1 MSKLVD
7 MEPRHEQRK
16 LELAQR
22 AEERTE
28 IDTEA
33 ALHME
38 LLAET
43 DAKLDRIN
51 ARLDRFVHEITRLS
65 QEQRREPAA
74 DPPPLSG
81 REGSPIESVVMLL
94 LLGAVGWAGY
104 MLWQDDGASPVTI
117 PEGALHRW
125 LVGEPVS
132 SLIEGAPVP
141 VPAAPETQVPP
152 ALSVGDLAPRED
164 APQVADVPEGPQVE
178 ILEPPAPPARPVEQS
193 AAAPSSPETPAP
205 PPMTAQPVEAAHAD
219 RPAPAQEPEDASEA
233 SSATIQPVHG
243 RIRL

>member
-1 MSKLVD
+1 MSKLFD

-22 AEERTE
+22 AEERAE
-28 IDTEA
+28 IDSEA

-43 DAKLDRIN
+43 DAKLDHIN
-51 ARLDRFVHEITRLS
+51 ARLDRFIHELTRLS
-65 QEQRREPAA
+65 QEQRREPPAA
-74 DPPPLSG
+74 PPPLSEH
-81 REGSPIESVVMLL
+81 EGSGIGSVVMLL

-104 MLWQDDGASPVTI
+104 LFWQGDDASPIAI

-141 VPAAPETQVPP
+141 VPAASKPP
-152 ALSVGDLAPRED
+152 TLSVGESSPPED
-164 APQVADVPEGPQVE
+164 ALRVADVPEGPKMEV
-178 ILEPPAPPARPVEQS
+178 LEPPAPPASEPE
-193 AAAPSSPETPAP
+193 SPAEPAV
-205 PPMTAQPVEAAHAD
+205 TAQPVAANPTGS
-219 RPAPAQEPEDASEA
+219 PATAPSDVGEA